1 MTSLLSVQSPTIEPM
16 VNIGQTPLSQTTFA
30 VIDLETSGGSPKFG
44 AGITEIGV
52 VKVRGGTML
61 GTFQSFVDPGH
72 SLPPFITQLTGIT
85 DEMLLSAP
93 FIDEVLPTLF
103 EFLGSPDETV
113 LVAHNSP
120 FDMSFLK
127 AAALIHEYPWPHYQ
141 TVDTARLARAVLDR
155 DEVMNCKLGTLAAF
169 FNAATSPTH
178 RALDDALATVDILH
192 GIIERLAGLEV
203 WTFEE
208 MRNFPSKKRRV
219 RRVISE

>member
-1 MTSLLSVQSPTIEPM
+1 M
-16 VNIGQTPLSQTTFA
+16 VNIGETLLKDTTFA
-30 VIDLETSGGSPKFG
+30 VIDLETSGGSPKSG

-52 VKVRGGTML
+52 VKVRGGVVL

-72 SLPPFITQLTGIT
+72 LLPAFITQLTGIS
-85 DEMLLSAP
+85 DEMLVSAP

-127 AAALIHEYPWPHYQ
+127 AAALVHEYEWPNYL

-155 DEVMNCKLGTLAAF
+155 DEVVNCKLGTLAEF
-169 FNAATSPTH
+169 FNTAVSPNH
-178 RALDDALATVDILH
+178 RALDDALATVDVLH
-192 GIIERLAGLEV
+192 GIIERLAGHDV
-203 WTFEE
+203 STFEE
-208 MRNFPSKKRRV
+208 MRNFPSRKRRV
-219 RRVISE
+219 KRPISD

>member
-1 MTSLLSVQSPTIEPM
+1 M
-16 VNIGQTPLSQTTFA
+16 VNIGETLLKDTTFA
-30 VIDLETSGGSPKFG
+30 VIDLETSGGSPKSG

-52 VKVRGGTML
+52 VKVRGGVIL

-72 SLPPFITQLTGIT
+72 SLPVFITQLTGIS
-85 DEMLLSAP
+85 DEMLVSAP

-127 AAALIHEYPWPHYQ
+127 AAALVHEYEWPNYL

-155 DEVMNCKLGTLAAF
+155 DEVVNCKLGTLAEF
-169 FNAATSPTH
+169 FNTSVSPNH
-178 RALDDALATVDILH
+178 RALDDALATVDVLH
-192 GIIERLAGLEV
+192 GIIERLAGHEV
-203 WTFEE
+203 STFEE
-208 MRNFPSKKRRV
+208 MRNFPSRKRRV
-219 RRVISE
+219 KRPISD

>member
-1 MTSLLSVQSPTIEPM
+1 M
-16 VNIGQTPLSQTTFA
+16 NISETPLSQTTFA
-30 VIDLETSGGSPKFG
+30 VIDLETSGGSPRSG

-52 VKVRGGTML
+52 VKVRGGVVL

-103 EFLGSPDETV
+103 EFLGSAEETV

-120 FDMSFLK
+120 FDMSFLE
-127 AAALIHEYPWPHYQ
+127 AATAAHEFPWPNYL

-155 DEVMNCKLGTLAAF
+155 DEVINCKLGTLAQF
-169 FNAATSPTH
+169 FNAQTSPTH
-178 RALDDALATVDILH
+178 RALDDALATVDVLH
-192 GIIERLAGLEV
+192 GIIERLSGHEV

-208 MRNFPSKKRRV
+208 MRNFPSKKRRSK
-219 RRVISE
+219 RPISE

>member
-1 MTSLLSVQSPTIEPM
+1 V
-16 VNIGQTPLSQTTFA
+16 VNIGETKLSETTFA
-30 VIDLETSGGSPKFG
+30 VIDLETSGGSPKSG

-52 VKVRGGTML
+52 VKVRGGEIL

-72 SLPPFITQLTGIT
+72 ALPSFITKLTGIS

-103 EFLGSPDETV
+103 EFLGSEEETV

-127 AAALIHEYPWPHYQ
+127 AAALTLQYPWPNYL

-155 DEVMNCKLGTLAAF
+155 DEVINCKLGTLALF
-169 FNAATSPTH
+169 FNADTSPTH
-178 RALDDALATVDILH
+178 RALDDAHATVDVLH
-192 GIIERLAGLEV
+192 GIIERLAGYNVE
-203 WTFEE
+203 TFEQ
-208 MRNFPSKKRRV
+208 MRSFPSKKRRAK
-219 RRVISE
+219 RSISE

>member
-1 MTSLLSVQSPTIEPM
+1 M
-16 VNIGQTPLSQTTFA
+16 VNIGETLLSDTTFA
-30 VIDLETSGGSPKFG
+30 VIDLETSGGSPKSG

-52 VKVRGGTML
+52 VKIRGGNVL

-127 AAALIHEYPWPHYQ
+127 AAAVIHKYQWPPYA
-141 TVDTARLARAVLDR
+141 TVDTARLARVVLDR
-155 DEVMNCKLGTLAAF
+155 DEVINCKLGTLAEF
-169 FNAATSPTH
+169 FNAQTSPNH
-178 RALDDALATVDILH
+178 RALDDALATVDVLH
-192 GIIERLAGLEV
+192 GIIERLAGHKV
-203 WTFEE
+203 RTFEE
-208 MRNFPSKKRRV
+208 LRSFPSKKKRAKRP
-219 RRVISE
+219 ISE

>member
-1 MTSLLSVQSPTIEPM
+1 M
-16 VNIGQTPLSQTTFA
+16 VNIGETLLKDTTFA
-30 VIDLETSGGSPKFG
+30 VIDLETSGGSPKSG

-52 VKVRGGTML
+52 VKVRGGVVL

-72 SLPPFITQLTGIT
+72 LLPVFITQLTGIS
-85 DEMLLSAP
+85 DEMLVSAP

-127 AAALIHEYPWPHYQ
+127 AAALVHEYEWPNYL

-155 DEVMNCKLGTLAAF
+155 DEVVNCKLGTLAEF
-169 FNAATSPTH
+169 FNTSVSPNH
-178 RALDDALATVDILH
+178 RALDDALATVDVLH
-192 GIIERLAGLEV
+192 GIIERLAGHDV
-203 WTFEE
+203 STFEE
-208 MRNFPSKKRRV
+208 MRNFPSRKRRV
-219 RRVISE
+219 KRPISD

>member
-1 MTSLLSVQSPTIEPM
+1 M

-52 VKVRGGTML
+52 VKVRGGTVL

-127 AAALIHEYPWPHYQ
+127 AAALIHQYPWPNYQ

-155 DEVMNCKLGTLAAF
+155 DEVINCKLGTLAAF

-178 RALDDALATVDILH
+178 RALDDALATVDVLH
-192 GIIERLAGLEV
+192 GIIERLAGHQI

-208 MRNFPSKKRRV
+208 MRKFPSKKRRAK
-219 RRVISE
+219 RVISE

>member
-1 MTSLLSVQSPTIEPM
+1 MQNIGETLLSD
-16 VNIGQTPLSQTTFA
+16 TTFA
-30 VIDLETSGGSPKFG
+30 VLDLETSGGSPKSG

-52 VKVRGGTML
+52 VKVRGGVVL

-72 SLPPFITQLTGIT
+72 LLPAFITQLTGIS
-85 DEMLLSAP
+85 DEMLVSAP

-127 AAALIHEYPWPHYQ
+127 AAALVHEYEWPNYL

-155 DEVMNCKLGTLAAF
+155 DEVVNCKLGTLAEF
-169 FNAATSPTH
+169 FNTSVSPNH
-178 RALDDALATVDILH
+178 RALDDALATVDVLH
-192 GIIERLAGLEV
+192 GIIERLAGHDV
-203 WTFEE
+203 STFEE
-208 MRNFPSKKRRV
+208 MRNFPSRKRRV
-219 RRVISE
+219 KRPISD

>member
-1 MTSLLSVQSPTIEPM
+1 MI
-16 VNIGQTPLSQTTFA
+16 NIGETQLSETTFA
-30 VIDLETSGGSPKFG
+30 VLDLETSGGSPKSG

-52 VKVRGGTML
+52 VKVRGGAVL

-127 AAALIHEYPWPHYQ
+127 AAALAHEFAWPHYL
-141 TVDTARLARAVLDR
+141 TVDTARLARAVLDH
-155 DEVMNCKLGTLAAF
+155 DEVVNCKLGTLAEF
-169 FNAATSPTH
+169 FNAQTSPNH
-178 RALDDALATVDILH
+178 RALDDALATVDVLH
-192 GIIERLAGLEV
+192 GIIERLAGHEV

-208 MRNFPSKKRRV
+208 MRNFPARKKRIKRP
-219 RRVISE
+219 ISE